1 MSPHNAVGLFP
12 TVLARIKETTALSH
26 ANFLVKTTGK
36 RIRRSSG
43 SWSINR
49 VSYDINVFFACRT
62 LKVLSRQVVAV
73 FQVNDVPYSIIESF
87 WCKRCWFWW
96 WATWALEI
104 ECPHSPRHPKEK
116 SLVIVGSNGR
126 STFDVWSW
134 QVRWVP
140 PNVQLV
146 RQLSWSQKKIFSDPL
161 LIIFFQ
167 SIFPA
172 DRKSLSEIVLAAC
185 WSQRLFKEF
194 QWLGSDRVWRKWF
207 FIDRHL

>member
-1 MSPHNAVGLFP
+1 M
-12 TVLARIKETTALSH
+12 
-26 ANFLVKTTGK
+26 
-36 RIRRSSG
+36 
-43 SWSINR
+43 
-49 VSYDINVFFACRT
+49 FFACRT
-62 LKVLSRQVVAV
+62 LKVLGRQVVAV

-146 RQLSWSQKKIFSDPL
+146 RQLSWSKKKIFSDPL

-167 SIFPA
+167 CIFPA

-185 WSQRLFKEF
+185 WSQRLFNEL